1 MSDVPSEDLP
11 DPDHRTPTGVD
22 DATVEAL
29 GKLSEA
35 LETCE
40 RARGHLYSFHQLTG
54 SADIQLGEALTSLR
68 EAGHDAVADRLETEL
83 VGRNVLAGRWTFQ
96 IVEEYDDTYWSTFRE
111 LEKHARDEL
120 SAGRRHLFEARLKQD
135 ERAAGRRH
143 HEAIPGDAPS

>member
-1 MSDVPSEDLP
+1 MTDVPTSDLP
-11 DPDHRTPTGVD
+11 DPDHRTPAGVD

-54 SADIQLGEALTSLR
+54 SADIQLGDALTSLR
-68 EAGHDAVADRLETEL
+68 DAGHDAVADRLESEL
-83 VGRNVLAGRWTFQ
+83 IGRNVLAGRWTFQ

-111 LEKHARDEL
+111 LEKGARDEL
-120 SAGRRHLFEARLKQD
+120 AGGRRHLYEARLKQD
-135 ERAAGRRH
+135 ERTKGAPH
-143 HEAIPGDAPS
+143 HEAIPGDVD

>member
-1 MSDVPSEDLP
+1 MSDVPSQDLP
-11 DPDHRTPTGVD
+11 DPDHRTPAGVD

-120 SAGRRHLFEARLKQD
+120 AGGRRHLFEARLKQD
-135 ERAAGRRH
+135 ERTAGRRH
-143 HEAIPGDAPS
+143 HEAIPGDAPG